1 MSAGASID
9 LNADVGEGCA
19 SDGNLVPLVTSVNIA
34 CGAHAGDRD
43 TMRRAV
49 ELALRS
55 GAAIGAHPGFAD
67 RENFGRR
74 ELSISP
80 AAAAGLVVGQARMLI
95 EVASELGAKVGHV
108 KLHGALY
115 NMAARDR
122 VLAEAVA
129 SALSEESRSS
139 GSPLILVAL
148 AGSILASVG
157 RELGLKVVGEA
168 FADRSYRRDGTLTPR
183 SEPGAVIGDAD
194 AAARQALRI
203 AGERSVAA
211 ADGAEVRV
219 DAGTIC
225 LHSDSPSAVDFA
237 RRIRRELAAA
247 GIDVRHM

>member
-1 MSAGASID
+1 MTRGGSID

-19 SDGNLVPLVTSVNIA
+19 SDCDLVPLVTSVNIA

-43 TMRRAV
+43 TMRRSV
-49 ELALRS
+49 ELALRH
-55 GAAIGAHPGFAD
+55 GAAIGAHPGLAD

-80 AAAAGLVVGQARMLI
+80 AAAAGLVVGQARLLI
-95 EVASELGAKVGHV
+95 EVAAELGARVGHV

-115 NMAARDR
+115 NMAARDGD
-122 VLAEAVA
+122 LARAVA
-129 SALSEESRSS
+129 SALAEDSRAS

-148 AGSILASVG
+148 AGSVLASVG
-157 RELGLKVVGEA
+157 RDLGLRVVGEA
-168 FADRSYRRDGTLTPR
+168 FADRTYRRDGTLTPR
-183 SEPGAVIGDAD
+183 TEPGAVIADAD

-203 AGERSVAA
+203 ARDGSVAA

-219 DAGTIC
+219 DAGTLC
-225 LHSDSPSAVDFA
+225 LHGDSPSVVDFA

-247 GIDVRHM
+247 GIDVVRM